1 VFEARHTFELEV
13 LDGGRTRV
21 RNRQL
26 LSGVLALFVVDENT
40 VRANEA
46 MDRALAERAELTERN
61 DREGSGRERLG
72 TGVDGTTGADA
83 TAGSAA
89 LVAGLRTDRPARHPH
104 LHAGYRTSSTPGT
117 SRSDPTTASS
127 DPSGGGP
134 DPHPSAPQCRRPA
147 TLARLP
153 GGCRASQ
160 VAGDERVVV
169 GRQALLGDAVDA
181 CLGLP
186 NADLAGEVEVADG
199 HGATER
205 AAARK
210 RFRRL
215 ISSSG

>member
-1 VFEARHTFELEV
+1 MFEARHTFELEA

-40 VRANEA
+40 VRGYEA
-46 MDRALAERAELTERN
+46 MNRALAERAELTERN

-72 TGVDGTTGADA
+72 TGVDGTTGTDA

-104 LHAGYRTSSTPGT
+104 LHAGYRSRARPEPLGATRRRRVPTP
-117 SRSDPTTASS
+117 REAVPAPTPPLPNVDAPP
-127 DPSGGGP
+127 PSL
-134 DPHPSAPQCRRPA
+134 D
-147 TLARLP
+147 
-153 GGCRASQ
+153 CRADVARQ

-181 CLGLP
+181 RLGLP